1 MAAVLRVLVLALLA
15 GATACASGGG
25 DNGERRSSARRA
37 SESRAIQLEALP
49 AQPLDPGQC
58 GLFLWAQSLQTPSF
72 IFVAYDDPA
81 EAWVQS
87 EGDDKQL
94 PRTSFEGQVRLGHFE
109 RQSFAN
115 DDLRVIVDLKFDD
128 QRAMQDGIA
137 IERGTLRVQDRAG
150 WEAVMPVGGMVACE
164 R

>member
-1 MAAVLRVLVLALLA
+1 MYDDA
-15 GATACASGGG
+15 
-25 DNGERRSSARRA
+25 ARRPPLVRLRRLPHG
-37 SESRAIQLEALP
+37 EGLALP
-49 AQPLDPGQC
+49 AYETALAAGCDLRAAVPEEAPLVLKPRAIALVPT
-58 GLFLWAQSLQTPSF
+58 GLAMAIP
-72 IFVAYDDPA
+72 
-81 EAWVQS
+81 
-87 EGDDKQL
+87 EG
-94 PRTSFEGQVRLGHFE
+94 FEGQVRLGHFA